1 MIVKIDKMSHDCR
14 GICKINDKVTF
25 ISKALPEEIL
35 DIRLISEKK
44 NINEGKINKILQSS
58 PDRIIPLCSYVDK
71 CGGCDIAHIN
81 YNKQLEI
88 KKEIV
93 IDIMKKY
100 ASISVEPTIIKSEEI
115 YNYRN
120 KITLK
125 VLNGKL
131 SLVKENSN
139 ELVNIDKCLLVN
151 DKINEIIKLLNSI
164 DINKVEEVIIKGL
177 EEIMVIVIGTID
189 ENTLIDTISKKV
201 KSIILNGKVIFGNE
215 YIKIKVKDITYNIYP
230 KSFFQIN
237 TKMIEKLYDKILEY
251 AGKGNSLLDLY
262 CGAGTIGIYLSKNF
276 NKVKG
281 IEVNK
286 DAIISANLNK
296 EINKITNIEFECKK
310 VSDITNITE
319 EVVVVDPPR
328 NGLDKITINK
338 LLTSGT
344 LKIVYVSC
352 NPMTLA
358 RDINLLKEK
367 YTLEDITLFDMFPN
381 TKHVESVVLLNKI
394 TK

>member
-100 ASISVEPTIIKSEEI
+100 ARISVEPTIIKSEEI

>member
-1 MIVKIDKMSHDCR
+1 
-14 GICKINDKVTF
+14 
-25 ISKALPEEIL
+25 
-35 DIRLISEKK
+35 
-44 NINEGKINKILQSS
+44 
-58 PDRIIPLCSYVDK
+58 
-71 CGGCDIAHIN
+71 
-81 YNKQLEI
+81 
-88 KKEIV
+88 
-93 IDIMKKY
+93 MKKY

-164 DINKVEEVIIKGL
+164 DINKVEEVIIKEL